1 MAISDADG
9 NFLAIDVGEYGR
21 NSDGRVFREG
31 SIGQAII
38 QKTLDLLQPSCL
50 QGENNKPPFPYYFVV
65 DEAFP
70 LLENLMNPYPRR
82 QLNNTKRIYNYRISR
97 GRKSIECAFGMLA
110 TKFRILNTPISRKTE
125 KIDTMIKALC
135 VLHNFIRLH
144 DGVFTLPSEIF
155 NNDDEDGNHFEDE
168 FQQNN
173 QQLNRTRPTNTA
185 IELRDRLRSYFIQP
199 YAALHWQNK
208 YITGTV

>member
-1 MAISDADG
+1 
-9 NFLAIDVGEYGR
+9 
-21 NSDGRVFREG
+21 
-31 SIGQAII
+31 
-38 QKTLDLLQPSCL
+38 
-50 QGENNKPPFPYYFVV
+50 
-65 DEAFP
+65 
-70 LLENLMNPYPRR
+70 
-82 QLNNTKRIYNYRISR
+82 
-97 GRKSIECAFGMLA
+97 MLA
-110 TKFRILNTPISRKTE
+110 SKFRILNTPISRKTE

-135 VLHNFIRLH
+135 VLHNCIHLH
-144 DGVFTLPSEIF
+144 DGIFTLPSEIF
-155 NNDDEDGNHFEDE
+155 NNDDEDGNLFEDE